1 MEWGELVAEF
11 RLGAFSGYRYLKGG
25 WPLTAPVSPSRPPPS
40 QLHAPPLATAKG
52 IFLGSTLGQLRS
64 VYGDVRFVGVDK
76 WPVTNGV
83 VFVVDAAREPE
94 PPSSRIV
101 EIKFGTCGD
110 F

>member
-1 MEWGELVAEF
+1 
-11 RLGAFSGYRYLKGG
+11 
-25 WPLTAPVSPSRPPPS
+25 
-40 QLHAPPLATAKG
+40 
-52 IFLGSTLGQLRS
+52 LRS

>member
-1 MEWGELVAEF
+1 M
-11 RLGAFSGYRYLKGG
+11 
-25 WPLTAPVSPSRPPPS
+25 
-40 QLHAPPLATAKG
+40 
-52 IFLGSTLGQLRS
+52 
-64 VYGDVRFVGVDK
+64 RFVGVDK